1 MYDYTGGGSA
11 TSLSD
16 ALASFKAAE
25 RATAPAAT
33 GYDALSDAALA
44 KEVASLQAM
53 QKQSPGNWRVGEELS
68 MAKLA
73 QDNRQSTTYTATN
86 DNTTVTTPFDTGT
99 SEPDV
104 SGSDGKILGENNTTV
119 DNNVDTTDTS
129 TNTNINTSTNT
140 NTDTNTNTNTN
151 TNKDASGTDLFTN
164 PNLSPGAGGK
174 GAETAATTAIQ
185 EEIKRLTD
193 QIASMTAN
201 AAAEA
206 AKPKAIGVKTVRKTG
221 GVVETVEV
229 MSDGSQGKVIDSYTD
244 FGAKDSVMKMFENTG
259 LGANFIKSLSDT
271 IDKVY
276 QENIMPTDQQ
286 ILNSVYTSDAY
297 KQRFAANEEIRKRM
311 ANGEGRPGDKLLT
324 PYEYIQ
330 TEQTY
335 RDIMTEAGL
344 PTGFYDNQ
352 DDFTKLISNS
362 ISASELTS
370 RVNIAKQALQNAD
383 QATVDALK
391 NYYGWTTSD
400 LTAYLLDSEKAFN
413 LVDSR
418 FKYTTEQAKEI
429 YGSAEIGGAAQ
440 RAGGSLNA
448 GGMADKAF
456 AEEIYKS
463 GKAGSA
469 EQAFQSAARD
479 RGDYSRLLGLAG
491 QTAGEQDLAR
501 EQLGLAGGTDVALN
515 TRKLASQERARFKQ
529 QSAIS
534 NTSLLKG
541 RKQKSDV

>member
-1 MYDYTGGGSA
+1 MPREYSMMDGEGYSA
-11 TSLSD
+11 PSLSD

-25 RATAPAAT
+25 AATAPAAT
-33 GYDALSDAALA
+33 GYEALSDAALN

-73 QDNRQSTTYTATN
+73 QDNRQSSGSTTT
-86 DNTTVTTPFDTGT
+86 NTTPD
-99 SEPDV
+99 EPPV
-104 SGSDGKILGENNTTV
+104 LGSDGKILGENNTTV
-119 DNNVDTTDTS
+119 DNNLDGNVTTTTDNTNNGLTS
-129 TNTNINTSTNT
+129 TTDNSNTGFTQ
-140 NTDTNTNTNTN
+140 
-151 TNKDASGTDLFTN
+151 NKDASGTDYFQN

-174 GAETAATTAIQ
+174 GPEAAATNAVVDQ
-185 EEIKRLTD
+185 IKILTD
-193 QIASMTAN
+193 QIANMQRSQ
-201 AAAEA
+201 AAES

-229 MSDGSQGKVIDSYTD
+229 MSDGSVGKTIDSYKD
-244 FGAKDSVMKMFENTG
+244 FGAKDAVMKMFENTG
-259 LGANFIKSLSDT
+259 LGGDFIKSLTDT

-276 QENIMPTDQQ
+276 NENIMPTDTQV
-286 ILNSVYTSDAY
+286 LNSIYSSDAY

-311 ANGEGRPGDKLLT
+311 ANGEGRPGDRLLT

-335 RDIMTEAGL
+335 RDVMTEAGL

-391 NYYGWTTSD
+391 SYYGWTTSD

-418 FKYTTEQAKEI
+418 FKYTTEQAKQI
-429 YGSAEIGGAAQ
+429 YGAAEIGAAGL
-440 RAGGSLNA
+440 RAGGDLTA
-448 GGMADKAF
+448 GGLADKAF

-479 RGDYSRLLGLAG
+479 QTDYQRLKGLAG
-491 QTAGEQDLAR
+491 EEAGQQDLAR
-501 EQLGLAGGTDVALN
+501 EQLGLAGGTDVALK
-515 TRKLASQERARFKQ
+515 TKKLASAERARFKA
-529 QSAIS
+529 QSAIGT
-534 NTSLLKG
+534 TSLLRG
-541 RKQKSDV
+541 RKQRSDV